1 VFRRVVDGGEGILQ
15 GVLRIGVGRALK
27 TPAVFCQLHE
37 KETVGLCSGPTG
49 LPLPARSGRR
59 RK

>member
-1 VFRRVVDGGEGILQ
+1 MVDGGEGILQ